1 MSQLPMSTT
10 PQISLMASA
19 ELRDAL
25 TAIEEGKLAA
35 AVAALTAIDSE
46 SWKAI
51 ESRLG
56 PAIGMDLRS
65 LFLGVSARS
74 GEAAE
79 AAAGLANS
87 AYASGEATE
96 NTRTH

>member
-1 MSQLPMSTT
+1 MSQLPVSTN

-25 TAIEEGKLAA
+25 TAIKEGKLSA
-35 AVAALTAIDSE
+35 AVAALTAIDPE

-51 ESRLG
+51 ESRLA
-56 PAIGMDLRS
+56 PAIGMDLRA
-65 LFLGVSARS
+65 LFLGVAARS

-79 AAAGLANS
+79 AAAGLARS
-87 AYASGEATE
+87 ARVS
-96 NTRTH
+96 